1 MIREEGDLDDILAY
15 PLLSVTINYKVD
27 CDLQP
32 AFTVSA
38 AELYKPAESK
48 TKLGPLPSKWPL
60 Q

>member
-15 PLLSVTINYKVD
+15 PLLSVRINYEVD

-38 AELYKPAESK
+38 AELYKLAESK
-48 TKLGPLPSKWPL
+48 TKLWSLPSKRPL
-60 Q
+60 H